1 MSLCNIFRS
10 VYLIYM
16 NIVSALVVS
25 ISKQVVSKPFSST
38 ATSYNAIVQGRDIR
52 RNVIV
57 SGYAT
62 FYHIQFF
69 VHILFFD

>member
-1 MSLCNIFRS
+1 
-10 VYLIYM
+10 LIYM

-25 ISKQVVSKPFSST
+25 ISKQVVSKPFSPR
-38 ATSYNAIVQGRDIR
+38 ATSYNATVQGRDIR

-62 FYHIQFF
+62 FYQTQFF
-69 VHILFFD
+69 VRILFFD

>member
-1 MSLCNIFRS
+1 MRLCNTFRS
-10 VYLIYM
+10 VFLIYL

-25 ISKQVVSKPFSST
+25 ISKQVPFSPR
-38 ATSYNAIVQGRDIR
+38 ATSHNVIVQGPDIR

-62 FYHIQFF
+62 FYQIQFF
-69 VHILFFD
+69 VHILFFN